1 MKELENWF
9 SKRSYPEKVIN
20 EQVNRVLGSEENVK
34 ERVGQHMKENG
45 VPLVVIY
52 IPNFKNLIFLIRKNS

>member
-52 IPNFKNLIFLIRKNS
+52 IPNLEILIFLIRKNS